1 MLTHDAARRIAAK
14 IAKLPELLGRS
25 AQPMVGLMPNEP
37 EALIEWGKCSARSDS
52 VISSLGLEIAPEF
65 QHSEHGITT
74 RDLGQHEY
82 LQTKSAKSLHPD
94 PSR

>member
-1 MLTHDAARRIAAK
+1 
-14 IAKLPELLGRS
+14 
-25 AQPMVGLMPNEP
+25 MVGLMPNEP

-82 LQTKSAKSLHPD
+82 L
-94 PSR
+94 